1 MKRTPDGA
9 RINLQEAIAL
19 LLHNQAQ
26 FVSQMAE
33 SERRFAAIERELYE
47 IKRTIHEMPET
58 LSRELSEKLLRDLLR
73 ELPEAVR
80 QKIGF
85 KPK

>member
-1 MKRTPDGA
+1 MGADMKRTRNGA
-9 RINLQEAIAL
+9 RINLQEAVAL

-26 FVSQMAE
+26 FVSQMVE
-33 SERRFAAIERELYE
+33 SERRFANIERKLDLIERILY
-47 IKRTIHEMPET
+47 
-58 LSRELSEKLLRDLLR
+58 D
-73 ELPEAVR
+73 LPEAVR

>member
-1 MKRTPDGA
+1 MGADMKRTPNGTKV
-9 RINLQEAIAL
+9 NLQEAVAL

-26 FVSQMAE
+26 FVSQMVE
-33 SERRFAAIERELYE
+33 SERRFAAIERELAE
-47 IKRTIHEMPET
+47 IKRM
-58 LSRELSEKLLRDLLR
+58 LY

-85 KPK
+85 KPQ

>member
-1 MKRTPDGA
+1 MRRTLSGT
-9 RINLQEAIAL
+9 RVNLQEAVAL

-33 SERRFAAIERELYE
+33 SDRRFSALERRVEQRFKAIERELYE
-47 IKRTIHEMPET
+47 IKTI
-58 LSRELSEKLLRDLLR
+58 LY

-80 QKIGF
+80 RKIGF
-85 KPK
+85 EPE

>member
-1 MKRTPDGA
+1 MKRTRNGA
-9 RINLQEAIAL
+9 RINLQEAVAL

-26 FVSQMAE
+26 FVSQMVE
-33 SERRFAAIERELYE
+33 SERRFANIEQKLDLIERILY
-47 IKRTIHEMPET
+47 
-58 LSRELSEKLLRDLLR
+58 D
-73 ELPEAVR
+73 LPEAVR

>member
-1 MKRTPDGA
+1 M
-9 RINLQEAIAL
+9 AL

-26 FVSQMAE
+26 FVSQMVE
-33 SERRFAAIERELYE
+33 SERRFAAIERHLAEITRILY
-47 IKRTIHEMPET
+47 
-58 LSRELSEKLLRDLLR
+58 

-85 KPK
+85 KPQ

>member
-1 MKRTPDGA
+1 MKRTRNSA
-9 RINLQEAIAL
+9 RINLQEAVAL

-26 FVSQMAE
+26 FVSQMVE
-33 SERRFAAIERELYE
+33 SERRFANIERKLDLIERILY
-47 IKRTIHEMPET
+47 
-58 LSRELSEKLLRDLLR
+58 D
-73 ELPEAVR
+73 LPEAVR

>member
-1 MKRTPDGA
+1 MKRTRNGA
-9 RINLQEAIAL
+9 RINLQEAVAL

-26 FVSQMAE
+26 FVSQMVE
-33 SERRFAAIERELYE
+33 SERRFANIERKLDLIERILY
-47 IKRTIHEMPET
+47 
-58 LSRELSEKLLRDLLR
+58 D
-73 ELPEAVR
+73 LPEAVR

>member
-1 MKRTPDGA
+1 MKRTPNGTKT
-9 RINLQEAIAL
+9 NLQEAMAL

-26 FVSQMAE
+26 FVSQMVE
-33 SERRFAAIERELYE
+33 SERRFANIERKLDRIERILY
-47 IKRTIHEMPET
+47 
-58 LSRELSEKLLRDLLR
+58 D
-73 ELPEAVR
+73 LPEAVR

>member
-1 MKRTPDGA
+1 MKRTSNA
-9 RINLQEAIAL
+9 AKINLQEAIAL

-26 FVSQMAE
+26 FVNQLAE
-33 SERRFAAIERELYE
+33 SQRRFANIERKLDLIERILY
-47 IKRTIHEMPET
+47 
-58 LSRELSEKLLRDLLR
+58 

>member
-1 MKRTPDGA
+1 MKRTRNGT

-33 SERRFAAIERELYE
+33 SERRFAAIERKLSQIERMLY
-47 IKRTIHEMPET
+47 
-58 LSRELSEKLLRDLLR
+58 D
-73 ELPEAVR
+73 LPEAVR

>member
-1 MKRTPDGA
+1 MESAMRKPANGT
-9 RINLQEAIAL
+9 RINLQEAVAL

-26 FVSQMAE
+26 FISQMAE
-33 SERRFAAIERELYE
+33 SERRFLAIERDLSQIKQILY
-47 IKRTIHEMPET
+47 
-58 LSRELSEKLLRDLLR
+58 

-85 KPK
+85 KAK